1 MRTPSKRGR
10 THRYVGSG
18 DRRTIEQR
26 GRLTRQAL
34 EDLGDTERDRRR
46 GLCDRRQI
54 GRNRRNAHHGA
65 ARSLRS
71 LVAMLMPGVIMR
83 GSAGIGVVL
92 MFFAMLVRDAR
103 CMHRLRTVMNMR
115 GAGRRGLGHQ
125 ARRGIAKR
133 QRDAGRDHAKQ
144 IEQGDKPPR
153 FGAHRPRQA
162 NEHGDNLMPTADSA
176 KALRD
181 AAPSQLHAQYR
192 GNVA

>member
-1 MRTPSKRGR
+1 
-10 THRYVGSG
+10 
-18 DRRTIEQR
+18 
-26 GRLTRQAL
+26 
-34 EDLGDTERDRRR
+34 
-46 GLCDRRQI
+46 
-54 GRNRRNAHHGA
+54 
-65 ARSLRS
+65 
-71 LVAMLMPGVIMR
+71 MLMPGVIMC
-83 GSAGIGVVL
+83 GTAGIGVVL
-92 MFFAMLVRDAR
+92 MFFAMLMRFAR
-103 CMHRLRTVMNMR
+103 CMHRRRTVVNMR

-162 NEHGDNLMPTADSA
+162 NEHGGNLMPTADSA
-176 KALRD
+176 KALRG

>member
-1 MRTPSKRGR
+1 MRTASKRVR
-10 THRYVGSG
+10 THRYVGSAN
-18 DRRTIEQR
+18 RRTIEQR

-34 EDLGDTERDRRR
+34 ETREDTERDRRR
-46 GLCDRRQI
+46 GLSNRRQI

-71 LVAMLMPGVIMR
+71 LAAMLVLGVIMR
-83 GSAGIGVVL
+83 GAAGIGVVL
-92 MFFAMLVRDAR
+92 MLFAMLVRDAR

-125 ARRGIAKR
+125 ARRGITKR
-133 QRDAGRDHAKQ
+133 QRDAGRDYAKQ
-144 IEQGDKPPR
+144 IEKGDKPPR

-162 NEHGDNLMPTADSA
+162 NEHGGNLMPTADSA
-176 KALRD
+176 KALRR

-192 GNVA
+192 GNVS

>member
-1 MRTPSKRGR
+1 
-10 THRYVGSG
+10 
-18 DRRTIEQR
+18 
-26 GRLTRQAL
+26 
-34 EDLGDTERDRRR
+34 
-46 GLCDRRQI
+46 
-54 GRNRRNAHHGA
+54 
-65 ARSLRS
+65 
-71 LVAMLMPGVIMR
+71 MLMLGVIIR
-83 GSAGIGVVL
+83 GSAGIGVGL

-103 CMHRLRTVMNMR
+103 CMRRLCTVVNMR
-115 GAGRRGLGHQ
+115 GAGRRGFGHQ

-162 NEHGDNLMPTADSA
+162 NEHGGNLMPTADSA

>member
-1 MRTPSKRGR
+1 
-10 THRYVGSG
+10 
-18 DRRTIEQR
+18 
-26 GRLTRQAL
+26 
-34 EDLGDTERDRRR
+34 
-46 GLCDRRQI
+46 
-54 GRNRRNAHHGA
+54 
-65 ARSLRS
+65 
-71 LVAMLMPGVIMR
+71 MLMPGVIMR
-83 GSAGIGVVL
+83 GSAVVL

-103 CMHRLRTVMNMR
+103 CMHRLRAVMNMR

-162 NEHGDNLMPTADSA
+162 NEHGGNLMPTADSA
-176 KALRD
+176 KASSD

-192 GNVA
+192 GSVA